1 MPVPEFVARLRAHI
15 GHDLLWLS
23 SATAV
28 VLDDHG
34 RVLLGRRSD
43 TGTWALPGGIVDPA
57 EQPADAAI
65 REVFEETGVFAVPER
80 LLAVTVS
87 RPFSYPNGDQ
97 VQYLDL
103 AFHCRAIGGEAR
115 VNDSESTEVGWH
127 ELDSLPEVSE
137 RTHNFLAQAIA
148 DDPVAAFAF
157 SGVAAILGDVP
168 FSGVDTPEV
177 VGDSVLA
184 LSRVSTASGVVE
196 I

>member
-1 MPVPEFVARLRAHI
+1 MPVPEFVARLREHI

-28 VLDDHG
+28 VLDDYG

-65 REVFEETGVFAVPER
+65 REVFEETGVVAVPER

-103 AFHCRAIGGEAR
+103 AFRCRAIGGEAR

-127 ELDSLPEVSE
+127 ALDSLPEVSK
-137 RTHNFLAQAIA
+137 RTNDFLAQALA
-148 DDPVAAFAF
+148 DNAPASFVF
-157 SGVAAILGDVP
+157 SGVSAILGEAP
-168 FSGVDTPEV
+168 
-177 VGDSVLA
+177 LA
-184 LSRVSTASGVVE
+184 GAQG
-196 I
+196 

>member
-1 MPVPEFVARLRAHI
+1 MPIPEFVARLREHI

-28 VLDDHG
+28 VLDDDG
-34 RVLLGRRSD
+34 RALLGRRSD

-65 REVFEETGVFAVPER
+65 REVFEETGVVAVPER
-80 LLAVTVS
+80 LFAVTVS

-103 AFHCRAIGGEAR
+103 ACRCRAIGGEAR

-127 ELDSLPEVSE
+127 ALDSLPEVSE
-137 RTHNFLAQAIA
+137 RTSNFLAQAMA
-148 DDPVAAFAF
+148 GNAATAFAF
-157 SGVAAILGDVP
+157 SGVPAILGEAP
-168 FSGVDTPEV
+168 LTGAQ
-177 VGDSVLA
+177 G
-184 LSRVSTASGVVE
+184 
-196 I
+196 